1 MKRQK
6 KVDQRKKPETS
17 QITGN
22 SAQRAYKSQRKR
34 NGKMYTAAGGLKN
47 KSSGSPYTN
56 NVKPFGT
63 DALRFE
69 EVLEVDPEGFSINDQ
84 LEPQVWF
91 KDRLRAPVKKRL
103 MAIAEDFVEGL
114 PFPATIQDV
123 RFTGSL
129 ANYNWSKYSDIDLHI
144 VIDFTELDYNRALV
158 KEMFDAKRLRW
169 NELHDIKIKDYDV
182 EIYVEDTNEEHSSSG
197 IYSILSDE
205 WIQHPEQIDRSI
217 DLETAKKKASDIEQQ
232 IASIDRLYDAGEFE
246 KVMRHVDRIKKK
258 IRTMRQAGLD
268 TEAMEF
274 SPENIAFKLLR
285 RNDLLDTLTKLKY
298 KAYDQSMTL
307 DD

>member
-1 MKRQK
+1 MSQK
-6 KVDQRKKPETS
+6 KVDQRKSPEPS
-17 QITGN
+17 QIMGN
-22 SAQRAYKSQRKR
+22 AAQRGLKNQRKR
-34 NGKMYTAAGGLKN
+34 NGRMYTAKQGIKN
-47 KSSGSPYTN
+47 QIASDPYKGK
-56 NVKPFGT
+56 VSFGT
-63 DALRFE
+63 DKYRFE

-84 LEPQVWF
+84 LEPRLW
-91 KDRLRAPVKKRL
+91 KDEKLRPFVSKKL
-103 MAIAEDFVEGL
+103 LAIANDFIDGL
-114 PFPATIQDV
+114 PFNVTIQDV

-144 VIDFTELDYNRALV
+144 VVDFEEIDDNKELV

-169 NELHDIKIKDYDV
+169 NEHHDITIKGYEV
-182 EIYVEDTNEEHSSSG
+182 ELYVEDIGEEHTSSG
-197 IYSILSDE
+197 VYSIMDE
-205 WIQHPEQIDRSI
+205 EWVNKPEPIDATI

-232 IASIDRLYDAGEFE
+232 IASISAMYDRGQFE
-246 KVMRHVDRIKKK
+246 KVLMHVDRLKKK
-258 IRTMRQAGLD
+258 IRSMRQAGLD

-285 RNDLLDTLTKLKY
+285 RNDLLDMLTKLKY

>member
-144 VIDFTELDYNRALV
+144 VIDFTELDDNRALV

-182 EIYVEDTNEEHSSSG
+182 EIYVEDTSEEHSSSG
-197 IYSILSDE
+197 IYSIMNDE
-205 WIQHPEQIDRSI
+205 WVRHPEQIDRSI

>member
-129 ANYNWSKYSDIDLHI
+129 ANYNGSKYSDIDLHI
-144 VIDFTELDYNRALV
+144 VIDFTELDDNRALV

-197 IYSILSDE
+197 IYSIMNDE
-205 WIQHPEQIDRSI
+205 WVQHPEQIDRSI
-217 DLETAKKKASDIEQQ
+217 DLETATKKASDIEQQ

>member
-1 MKRQK
+1 
-6 KVDQRKKPETS
+6 
-17 QITGN
+17 
-22 SAQRAYKSQRKR
+22 
-34 NGKMYTAAGGLKN
+34 MYTAAGGLKN

-144 VIDFTELDYNRALV
+144 VIDFTELDDNRALV

-182 EIYVEDTNEEHSSSG
+182 EIYVEDTSEEHSSSG

>member
-1 MKRQK
+1 MNRKRRP
-6 KVDQRKKPETS
+6 DTRKQPETTPFKS
-17 QITGN
+17 K
-22 SAQRAYKSQRKR
+22 AQKAYKTQRRKNDIYSTIAGHKNLKSGAPYNNSTKR
-34 NGKMYTAAGGLKN
+34 A
-47 KSSGSPYTN
+47 
-56 NVKPFGT
+56 GT
-63 DALRFE
+63 DRLRF
-69 EVLEVDPEGFSINDQ
+69 EVLEVDPEGFPINDE
-84 LEPQVWF
+84 LEPRIW
-91 KDRLRAPVKKRL
+91 KGEELRPFISNKL
-103 MAIAEDFVEGL
+103 MEIANDFIDGL
-114 PFPATIQDV
+114 PFNVTIQDV

-144 VIDFTELDYNRALV
+144 VVDFEELDDNKALV

-169 NELHDIKIKDYDV
+169 NENHNITIKGYEV
-182 EIYVEDTNEEHSSSG
+182 ELYVEDDTEEHSSSG
-197 IYSILSDE
+197 VYSVMDGE
-205 WIQHPEQIDRSI
+205 WVDKSERTDTTI
-217 DLETAKKKASDIEQQ
+217 DLDTAKKKASDIEQQ
-232 IASIDRLYDAGEFE
+232 IASISVMFDQGQFE
-246 KVMRHVDRIKKK
+246 KVMRHVDRLKKK

>member
-103 MAIAEDFVEGL
+103 MAIAEDFVGGL
-114 PFPATIQDV
+114 PFPATILDV
-123 RFTGSL
+123 RLTGSL

-144 VIDFTELDYNRALV
+144 VIDFAELDDNRALV

-182 EIYVEDTNEEHSSSG
+182 EIYVEDINEEHSSSG
-197 IYSILSDE
+197 IYSIMNDE
-205 WIQHPEQIDRSI
+205 WVRHPEQIDRSI

>member
-1 MKRQK
+1 MSQK
-6 KVDQRKKPETS
+6 KTDQRKRPEPS

-22 SAQRAYKSQRKR
+22 SAQSAYKSQRKK
-34 NGKMYTAAGGLKN
+34 NGKMYTSAGGLKN
-47 KSSGSPYTN
+47 KGSGSPYTN

-63 DALRFE
+63 DPLRFE

-91 KDRLRAPVKKRL
+91 KDRLRAPIKKKL
-103 MAIAEDFVEGL
+103 ISIAEDFVGGL
-114 PFPATIQDV
+114 PFPATILDV
-123 RFTGSL
+123 RLTGSL

-144 VIDFTELDYNRALV
+144 VIDFAELDDNRALV

-182 EIYVEDTNEEHSSSG
+182 EIYVEDINEEHSSSG
-197 IYSILSDE
+197 IYSIMNDE
-205 WIQHPEQIDRSI
+205 WVRHPEQIDRSI

-307 DD
+307 SD

>member
-1 MKRQK
+1 MNRKRRP
-6 KVDQRKKPETS
+6 DSRNKPAPS

-22 SAQRAYKSQRKR
+22 AAQRSYKKQRR
-34 NGKMYTAAGGLKN
+34 ANGKMYTQAGGHKN
-47 KSSGSPYTN
+47 KASGSPYST

-63 DALRFE
+63 DKYRFE
-69 EVLEVDPEGFSINDQ
+69 EVLEVDPEGFQINDE
-84 LEPQVWF
+84 LEPRIW
-91 KDRLRAPVKKRL
+91 KDEKLRPFITKKL
-103 MAIAEDFVEGL
+103 LEIANDFIDGL
-114 PFPATIQDV
+114 PFPVTIQDV

-144 VIDFTELDYNRALV
+144 VVDFTELDDNKDLV

-169 NELHDIKIKDYDV
+169 NELHDITIKGYEV
-182 EIYVEDTNEEHSSSG
+182 ELYVEDEGEEHSSSG
-197 IYSILSDE
+197 VYSVMEDE
-205 WIQHPEQIDRSI
+205 WVNHPERIDRTV
-217 DLETAKKKASDIEQQ
+217 DLDTAKKKASDIEQQ
-232 IASIDRLYDAGEFE
+232 IASIDAMYDRGEFE
-246 KVMRHVDRIKKK
+246 KVIRHVDRLKKK
-258 IRTMRQAGLD
+258 IRSMRQAGLD

>member
-1 MKRQK
+1 MNRKRRPDTRKQPEPTPFKSKAQK
-6 KVDQRKKPETS
+6 
-17 QITGN
+17 
-22 SAQRAYKSQRKR
+22 AYKSMRRK
-34 NGKMYTAAGGLKN
+34 NDIYSTTGGHKNLK
-47 KSSGSPYTN
+47 SGAPYN
-56 NVKPFGT
+56 NSTKRAGT
-63 DALRFE
+63 DRLRF
-69 EVLEVDPEGFSINDQ
+69 EVLEVDPEGFPINDE
-84 LEPQVWF
+84 LEPRIW
-91 KDRLRAPVKKRL
+91 KGEELRPFISKKL
-103 MAIAEDFVEGL
+103 MEIANDFIDGL
-114 PFPATIQDV
+114 PFNVTIQDV

-144 VIDFTELDYNRALV
+144 VVDFEELDDNKALV

-169 NELHDIKIKDYDV
+169 NENHNITIKGYEV
-182 EIYVEDTNEEHSSSG
+182 ELYVEDDAEEHSSSG
-197 IYSILSDE
+197 VYSVMDGE
-205 WIQHPEQIDRSI
+205 WVDKPERTDTTI
-217 DLETAKKKASDIEQQ
+217 DLDTAKKKASDIEQQ
-232 IASIDRLYDAGEFE
+232 IASISVMFDQGQFE
-246 KVMRHVDRIKKK
+246 KVMRHVERLKKK

>member
-1 MKRQK
+1 
-6 KVDQRKKPETS
+6 
-17 QITGN
+17 
-22 SAQRAYKSQRKR
+22 
-34 NGKMYTAAGGLKN
+34 MYTAAGGLKN

-91 KDRLRAPVKKRL
+91 KDRLRAPIKKKL
-103 MAIAEDFVEGL
+103 IAIAEDFVGGL
-114 PFPATIQDV
+114 PFPATILDV
-123 RFTGSL
+123 RLTGSL

-144 VIDFTELDYNRALV
+144 VIDFAELDDNRALV

-182 EIYVEDTNEEHSSSG
+182 EIYVEDINEEHSSSG
-197 IYSILSDE
+197 IYSIMNDE
-205 WIQHPEQIDRSI
+205 WVRHPEQIDRSI

>member
-1 MKRQK
+1 MSQK
-6 KVDQRKKPETS
+6 KVDQRKSPEPS
-17 QITGN
+17 QIMGN
-22 SAQRAYKSQRKR
+22 AAQRGLKNQRKR
-34 NGKMYTAAGGLKN
+34 NGKMYTAKQGIKN
-47 KSSGSPYTN
+47 QIASDPYKGK
-56 NVKPFGT
+56 VSFGT
-63 DALRFE
+63 DKYRFE

-84 LEPQVWF
+84 LEPRLW
-91 KDRLRAPVKKRL
+91 KDEKLRPFVSKKL
-103 MAIAEDFVEGL
+103 LAIANDFIDGL
-114 PFPATIQDV
+114 PFNVTIQDV

-144 VIDFTELDYNRALV
+144 VVDFEEIDDNKEFV

-169 NELHDIKIKDYDV
+169 NEHHDITIKGYEV
-182 EIYVEDTNEEHSSSG
+182 ELYVEDIGEEHTSSG
-197 IYSILSDE
+197 VYSIMDE
-205 WIQHPEQIDRSI
+205 EWVNKPEPIDATI

-232 IASIDRLYDAGEFE
+232 IASISAMYDRGQFE
-246 KVMRHVDRIKKK
+246 KVLMHVDRLKKK
-258 IRTMRQAGLD
+258 IRSMRQAGLD

-285 RNDLLDTLTKLKY
+285 RNDLLDMLTKLKY

>member
-6 KVDQRKKPETS
+6 KVDRRKKPETS

-84 LEPQVWF
+84 LDPQVWF

-144 VIDFTELDYNRALV
+144 VIDFTELDDNRALV